1 MPDNKEINTNAQD
14 TYVNGNL
21 YRLEVKTKGS
31 GTGVPASQPIHLVV
45 DYNDLEN
52 KPDLSGYVT
61 GPASSTDNALA
72 RYDGVTGKLI
82 QNSSATINDNGL
94 LTAQLMRSGN
104 TVYSI
109 ARLKTA
115 GTPVETVLHTGIQW
129 KSSTY
134 MPVLHLTGYAYGL
147 QSPVE
152 FKVGFYIFNNNIG
165 WSGATNMG
173 AWRPNIYLFKENR
186 DGVDYVALGLA
197 GECYYLMLEVN
208 LQENMSNIP
217 TAIDLTRSKWYFS
230 TLEKTDKAAG
240 KPSIIPPS
248 TGSGQS
254 ATCVTVPYKQI
265 LNNVAQIK
273 FNVTDKD
280 GTKTTTYTGMDKT
293 TNFNVTL
300 DYNKLLNQPIAGD
313 GIKFDTSTGKTV
325 VGHAIPSGASA
336 STKSGSKV
344 TGITT
349 DKFGHVT
356 GVTTGEDIDT
366 NTAHTHS
373 AGTGIVLDGAGGIDG
388 DTKISHADTSE
399 LEGAYGPTDGG
410 TQTAKGTLDVVV
422 PQITVDGMGH
432 VTAVDNK
439 TFKVTDTDT
448 WKANTKSQE
457 GYVTAGGTNY
467 NKVWKTDWSGN
478 PAWRDVL
485 TYRTLGIA
493 GEEQFLDL
501 NNCIERDVIY
511 YTTSSA
517 TVKLLT
523 NAPKQYSA
531 GECFVTTTWLG
542 SSSYLMQDFVWKSG
556 TSFDKYSRIKSGTTW
571 GEWYEVAYQKDIPS
585 LDNYV
590 TLNTA
595 QTITGNKTFTGNV
608 VTSNNKFEIKANS
621 NTDDSWIKLTN
632 KSDAGYYA
640 FGIRRPYDSYG
651 LQLKI
656 HPAEGTD
663 SYYDIWHAGN
673 QGAGSGL
680 DADKLDGQEG
690 SYYLNY
696 NNLTNKPSVSITDTT
711 DATTKPI
718 IGDITAS
725 GHTITVSRIGL
736 DDLGLATVYRY
747 KGTVTWAQ
755 LLAITSAQI
764 GDVYSISDKDPDGNT
779 DADWACYEPV
789 TAATTSSNYRSYWQS
804 LGGKVDLAAYVQ
816 GPASATDNA
825 LVRYDGT
832 TGKKIQN
839 SGIIVDD
846 NNNLTTKGLIKIQ
859 NGSASGAFVLG
870 ADVNATTLTANQRKL
885 GRMGVPSYD
894 SNGTKTVAGISFD
907 SQPTVNFADFG
918 GHPNNTASI
927 APDVIRFIVANSH
940 DNAVNGART
949 LALQISKQDGL
960 VDTAGGGTSV
970 AAAKFFIPVQAT
982 SSITGN
988 EGFIHGGL
996 TAATGKTK
1004 NDYIL
1009 LAGGSTKPIS
1019 DFALATDIP
1028 DVSDFVTKS
1037 TPQTITGIKTFVGQ
1051 TVIKSSA
1058 ATASAD
1064 NTVNGF
1070 KFLTSNE
1077 TYVGKI
1083 ASNDAGALG
1092 FYGKT
1097 ALYFRPVIGSDGKVD
1112 VNYGVTMDNTG
1123 LYPGSTKMNLGT
1135 SAKPWGSVY
1144 GTTIYE
1150 NGTSLAA
1157 KYLGITAKAA
1167 DSDKL
1172 DGQDGTYYLDYN
1184 NLTNKPTIP
1193 NPEDY
1198 YWANVKVSKESS
1210 TSTTPTFSA
1219 IVVGDS
1225 NAVNHITLKRDGWNY
1240 IAANASTSSTIAFIA
1255 GNTTTAPAG
1264 ANASLVIQNTA
1275 LLPGL
1280 RDNTV
1285 SLGGTYSSTKYHFKD
1300 LYLKG
1305 KIYNGDYNYT
1315 LPSKTGTLALVS
1327 EIPSLDNYVTT
1338 NTEQT
1343 ITAKKTFSGGIA
1355 ITKADQ
1361 NTNMT
1366 YFLGIDAFANG
1377 GTVKWTNKSDIK
1389 LPYSQITGTPTI
1401 PTVNDG
1407 TLTIQRNGTTV
1418 ATFTAN
1424 QAGNTTANI
1433 IDNDTLNTAGST
1445 NDEAKLYLVGAKSQA
1460 ESAQT
1465 YSDTEVYT
1473 EGGEL
1478 NATSV
1483 CIAEVA
1489 QMKYDKTNE
1498 CLRFVFA

>member
-61 GPASSTDNALA
+61 GPASSTDNAIA
-72 RYDGVTGKLI
+72 RFNGTTGKLI
-82 QNSSATINDNGL
+82 QNSGVTIDDNGNMTL
-94 LTAQLMRSGN
+94 PMGASLKLNTYGTRFLTLTGNSIEADMSAVSGGWAGAFASVKAPDGN
-104 TVYSI
+104 TTTMLGWYGVASLSHIFMGGSYSDP
-109 ARLKTA
+109 AMKMTASGLFTFKNQVRLNAAQGTA
-115 GTPVETVLHTGIQW
+115 PLVVASTTKVTNLNADLLDGQDGSYYLNYNNLTNKPTIPVVNDGT
-129 KSSTY
+129 
-134 MPVLHLTGYAYGL
+134 LTLKA
-147 QSPVE
+147 SD
-152 FKVGFYIFNNNIG
+152 
-165 WSGATNMG
+165 GAT
-173 AWRPNIYLFKENR
+173 A
-186 DGVDYVALGLA
+186 
-197 GECYYLMLEVN
+197 
-208 LQENMSNIP
+208 
-217 TAIDLTRSKWYFS
+217 T
-230 TLEKTDKAAG
+230 EKTFTANDADNVTFEVKHAVPTGAAAG
-240 KPSIIPPS
+240 SYGPSAGG
-248 TGSGQS
+248 TQE
-254 ATCVTVPYKQI
+254 AKKTMNVVVPY
-265 LNNVAQIK
+265 
-273 FNVTDKD
+273 
-280 GTKTTTYTGMDKT
+280 
-293 TNFNVTL
+293 
-300 DYNKLLNQPIAGD
+300 
-313 GIKFDTSTGKTV
+313 
-325 VGHAIPSGASA
+325 
-336 STKSGSKV
+336 
-344 TGITT
+344 ITT
-349 DKFGHVT
+349 DKFGH
-356 GVTTGEDIDT
+356 I
-366 NTAHTHS
+366 
-373 AGTGIVLDGAGGIDG
+373 
-388 DTKISHADTSE
+388 TKVE
-399 LEGAYGPTDGG
+399 
-410 TQTAKGTLDVVV
+410 
-422 PQITVDGMGH
+422 
-432 VTAVDNK
+432 NK
-439 TFKVTDTDT
+439 TFTTTDTDT
-448 WKANTKSQE
+448 WKANTKTSE
-457 GYVTAGGTNY
+457 GYVTQGGTNY
-467 NKVWKTDWSGN
+467 NKVWKTDWEGN
-478 PAWRDVL
+478 PSWRDVI
-485 TYRTLGIA
+485 TYRTLGA
-493 GEEQFLDL
+493 TGEEQFLDL

-511 YTTSSA
+511 YTSASA
-517 TVKLLT
+517 TIAKLT
-523 NAPKQYSA
+523 NRPSA
-531 GECFVTTTWLG
+531 SLTYGECFIQTVWLG
-542 SSSYLMQDFVWKSG
+542 SSSYLLQDYVWKTG
-556 TSFDKYSRIKSGTTW
+556 VTFKRFSRVRDGSTW

-640 FGIRRPYDSYG
+640 FGIRRPYDTYG

-656 HPAEGTD
+656 HPAEGSD
-663 SYYDIWHAGN
+663 SYYNIWHAGN
-673 QGAGSGL
+673 HGAGSGL

-711 DATTKPI
+711 SATTKPI

-725 GHTITVSRIGL
+725 GHTITVSRLGL
-736 DDLGLATVYRY
+736 EDLGLATVYRY
-747 KGTVTWAQ
+747 KGTVTWTQ

-804 LGGKVDLAAYVQ
+804 LGGKVDLGAYVQ

-894 SNGTKTVAGISFD
+894 STTKTVAGISFD
-907 SQPTVNFADFG
+907 SQPAVNFADFG

-960 VDTAGGGTSV
+960 IDSAGGGTSV
-970 AAAKFFIPVQAT
+970 AAAKFFIPVHSNNGYVHT
-982 SSITGN
+982 
-988 EGFIHGGL
+988 GL
-996 TAATGKTK
+996 TAASGKTR

-1058 ATASAD
+1058 ATTSAD

-1112 VNYGVTMDNTG
+1112 VSYGVTMDSTG

-1172 DGQDGTYYLDYN
+1172 DGQDSTYYLNYN

-1255 GNTTTAPAG
+1255 GNTATAPAG

-1305 KIYNGDYNYT
+1305 KIYNGNYNYT
-1315 LPSKTGTLALVS
+1315 LPSKSGTLALTN
-1327 EIPSLDNYVTT
+1327 EIPSNYVTT
-1338 NTEQT
+1338 DTEQT
-1343 ITAKKTFSGGIA
+1343 ISGKKTFSGGIA
-1355 ITKADQ
+1355 ITKAEE
-1361 NTNMT
+1361 NKSMT
-1366 YFLGIDAFANG
+1366 YFLGIDAFASG
-1377 GTVKWTNKSDIK
+1377 GAVRWTNKSDIK

-1433 IDNDTLNTAGST
+1433 IDNDTLNTAGAT